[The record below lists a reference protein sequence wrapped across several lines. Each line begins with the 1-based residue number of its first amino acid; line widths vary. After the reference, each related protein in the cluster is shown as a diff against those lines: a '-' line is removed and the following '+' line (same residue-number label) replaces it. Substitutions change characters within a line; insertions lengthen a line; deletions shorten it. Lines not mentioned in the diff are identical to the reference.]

1 VAGFFAPGWGNPSGG
16 RLIGLFAAIGVIV
29 VVALVVAWRVRFR
42 SGGREFPDAS
52 SGAELARR
60 KGAPAEPEVAKPVA
74 KPIASGV
81 AMPSG
86 PAAGSAAESP
96 PESPAESPP
105 KTPAESPP
113 ESPAESPRKS
123 AVDSSP
129 DSPAESPSGSP
140 LAVPLPPSEFLAA
153 VEMAIGQRVL
163 FLRLRT
169 PSNVFKLEAPRPG
182 A

>member
-1 VAGFFAPGWGNPSGG
+1 MAGFFAPGWGNPSGG

-60 KGAPAEPEVAKPVA
+60 KGAPAGPEVAKPV
-74 KPIASGV
+74 ASGV

-96 PESPAESPP
+96 P

-113 ESPAESPRKS
+113 ESPAESPPESPAESPPKP

-129 DSPAESPSGSP
+129 DSPAESPAGSP

-153 VEMAIGQRVL
+153 VETAIGQQVL

-169 PSNVFKLEAPRPG
+169 PSNVFRLEAPRPG

>member
-1 VAGFFAPGWGNPSGG
+1 M
-16 RLIGLFAAIGVIV
+16 FAAIGVIV
-29 VVALVVAWRVRFR
+29 IVALVVAWRVRFR

-60 KGAPAEPEVAKPVA
+60 KGAPAGPEVAKPV
-74 KPIASGV
+74 ASGV

-86 PAAGSAAESP
+86 PAAGSA
-96 PESPAESPP
+96 AESPP

-153 VEMAIGQRVL
+153 VEMAIGQQVL

>member
-1 VAGFFAPGWGNPSGG
+1 MAGFFAPGWGNLSGG

-60 KGAPAEPEVAKPVA
+60 KGAPAGPEVAKPV
-74 KPIASGV
+74 ASGV

-96 PESPAESPP
+96 P

-113 ESPAESPRKS
+113 E
-123 AVDSSP
+123 
-129 DSPAESPSGSP
+129 SP

-153 VEMAIGQRVL
+153 VEMAIGQQVL

>member
-1 VAGFFAPGWGNPSGG
+1 MAGLFAPGWGNLSGG
-16 RLIGLFAAIGVIV
+16 RLIGLFAAVGVIV
-29 VVALVVAWRVRFR
+29 VVALVAAWRVRFR

-52 SGAELARR
+52 SGAELARP
-60 KGAPAEPEVAKPVA
+60 KGDPAGPEVAKPL
-74 KPIASGV
+74 ASVV

-86 PAAGSAAESP
+86 PGAGSAAESP

-105 KTPAESPP
+105 ETPAESPP
-113 ESPAESPRKS
+113 KS
-123 AVDSSP
+123 AVDSPS
-129 DSPAESPSGSP
+129 DSPAESPTGSP

-153 VEMAIGQRVL
+153 VETAIGQQVL